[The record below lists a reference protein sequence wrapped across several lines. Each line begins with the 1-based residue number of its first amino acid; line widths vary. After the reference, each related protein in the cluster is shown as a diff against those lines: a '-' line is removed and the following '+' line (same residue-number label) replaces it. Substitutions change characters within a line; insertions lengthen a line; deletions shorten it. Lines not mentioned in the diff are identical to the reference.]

1 MENLGFLKNRWQ
13 YRERRRYLRVP
24 GGKWRCHAKEKRRT
38 RDKQTKL
45 AFSVDL
51 ERESRVRE
59 RVCMKRFILLIQII
73 KLYKIKKKKQKEGAP
88 DGTVWVYEPKKKIF
102 LLGLLR
108 VYRQSTNH
116 LANHLL
122 PCHWIRVFLSSS
134 RNVHP
139 LDFSMFVTC
148 QFLINIFFY
157 LFKTIN

>member
-73 KLYKIKKKKQKEGAP
+73 KLYKIKKN
-88 DGTVWVYEPKKKIF
+88 KKKRVHRMVRCGCTNRRKKYFFSVFFVFIASQLIIWPIISYHVTEQGYF
-102 LLGLLR
+102 CLL
-108 VYRQSTNH
+108 VEM
-116 LANHLL
+116 
-122 PCHWIRVFLSSS
+122 CIR
-134 RNVHP
+134 
-139 LDFSMFVTC
+139 
-148 QFLINIFFY
+148 
-157 LFKTIN
+157 